1 MRKTIIA
8 TSLLVAFSAQAHF
21 EQAALVEEKLWVSI
35 GSDAQ
40 AELQQVGAELP
51 FSQVS
56 AYEADGNQPV
66 VAQVTPSQMAKLSKL
81 MHDKHK
87 RCGGYIVHST
97 LASALQASEVNEINA
112 FTAPAL
118 EQQTLVNQL
127 LPMMQE
133 SNIASTITHLST
145 AYTNRYYTTTGGSNA
160 SNWIKNNWE
169 SMTNGKS
176 WASVTQISHSGYG
189 QKSVEVTLVGSERP
203 DEIVVIGGHLDS
215 TVGSTSE
222 NTSAPGADDDASGI
236 ATVTEVL
243 RVMMA
248 ENIRPKRTIKMYGYA
263 AEEVGLRGSG
273 DIASAAQ
280 SAGDNVIGVLQLDMT
295 AYKGSADDIVMM
307 NDYTSAA
314 QNAYVGTLI
323 DEYLPTLNWS
333 YDSCGYGCSD
343 HASWTNRGFP
353 ATMPFESKFSQYNP
367 RIHTGNDTLASAG
380 GDASH
385 AIKFARLAMAY
396 VVELGNAANGSGG
409 GGNPGSTE
417 LEKGTALT
425 GLSGAKGSQKAYTF
439 DVPAGATDITITMAG
454 GTGDADMYVRFGSAP
469 TTSTY
474 DCRPYK
480 SGNSESCSLTNA
492 GGKYH
497 IMLNGYAAYSGIS
510 LTGDYQTG
518 SGGGTGSGADETR
531 NNLSATSGN
540 WVRFSA
546 DVPSGRSTLAVTMSG
561 GTGDA
566 DLHVRQG
573 SQPTTSSYDC
583 RPYKSGNAESC
594 SFTNPAAATWHFG
607 LRAYSSFS
615 GVTLNW
621 TY

>member
-8 TSLLVAFSAQAHF
+8 TSLLLAFSAQAQF
-21 EQAALVEEKLWVSI
+21 QQSTIAEDKLWVSI

-40 AELQQVGAELP
+40 AELMQVGAELP
-51 FSQVS
+51 FAQTA

-66 VAQVTPSQMAKLSKL
+66 VAQVTHSQMAKLSKL

-97 LASALQASEVNEINA
+97 LAAALQASEVNTINA

-127 LPMMQE
+127 LPMMSE
-133 SNIASTITHLST
+133 ANIESTITHLST
-145 AYTNRYYTTTGGSNA
+145 SYANRYYTTTGGSTA
-160 SNWIKNNWE
+160 SNWIKSHWD
-169 SMTNGKS
+169 SLTSGKS
-176 WASVTQISHSGYG
+176 WATVTQVAHSGYN

-215 TVGSTSE
+215 TIGSTTESS
-222 NTSAPGADDDASGI
+222 TAPGADDDASGI

-243 RVMMA
+243 RVMMDQ
-248 ENIRPKRTIKMYGYA
+248 NIRPKRTIKIYGYA

-295 AYKGSADDIVMM
+295 AYQGSTDDIVMM
-307 NDYTSAA
+307 NDYTSAS

-343 HASWTNRGFP
+343 HASWNNRGFP

-367 RIHTGNDTLASAG
+367 RIHTSNDTLASAG

-396 VVELGNAANGSGG
+396 VVELGNADTGSGG
-409 GGNPGSTE
+409 GGTGGTS
-417 LEKGTALT
+417 LEKGTPLT
-425 GLSGAKGSQKAYTF
+425 GLSGASGSQTFYTF
-439 DVPAGATDITITMAG
+439 DVPAGASDVTVTMSG
-454 GTGDADMYVRFGSAP
+454 GTGDADLYVRFGSQP
-469 TTSTY
+469 TSSSY

-480 SGNSESCSLTNA
+480 SGNSESCTLSNSDGT
-492 GGKYH
+492 YH
-497 IMLNGYAAYSGIS
+497 IMLSGYSAYSGVS
-510 LTGDYQTG
+510 LTGDYTA
-518 SGGGTGSGADETR
+518 SGGGTGGGADETR
-531 NNLSATSGN
+531 SNLSASSGN
-540 WVRFSA
+540 WVHYNA
-546 DVPSGRSTLAVTMSG
+546 AVPSGRANLTVTASG
-561 GTGDA
+561 GSGDA
-566 DLHVRQG
+566 DLYVRQG
-573 SQPTTSSYDC
+573 AQPTTSSYDC

-594 SFTNPAAATWHFG
+594 SFDNPAAATWHFG
-607 LRAYSSFS
+607 LRAYSTFS

>member
-1 MRKTIIA
+1 MRKSLIA
-8 TSLLVAFSAQAHF
+8 TSLMLAFSAQAQF
-21 EQAALVEEKLWVSI
+21 QQATQTEDKLWVSI

-40 AELQQVGAELP
+40 AELMEVGAKLP
-51 FSQVS
+51 FSQAS
-56 AYEADGNQPV
+56 AFNSDSNEPI
-66 VAQVTPSQMAKLSKL
+66 VAQLTPSQMASLSKL
-81 MHDKHK
+81 MHDKHH
-87 RCGGYIVHST
+87 RCGGYIVHSSLT
-97 LASALQASEVNEINA
+97 SALQASEMNTITA

-118 EQQTLVNQL
+118 VQQTLVNQL
-127 LPMMQE
+127 LPLMQA
-133 SNIASTITHLST
+133 SNIETTITHLST
-145 AYTNRYYTTTGGSNA
+145 NYTNRYYTTTGGTNA
-160 SNWIKNNWE
+160 SNWIKSHWE
-169 SMTNGKS
+169 SLTAGKS
-176 WASVTQISHSGYG
+176 WASVNQVTHSGYA
-189 QKSVEVTLVGSERP
+189 QKSVEVVLVGSERP

-295 AYKGSADDIVMM
+295 AYQGSADDIVMM

-353 ATMPFESKFSQYNP
+353 ATMPFEAKFSQYNP
-367 RIHTGNDTLASAG
+367 RIHTSNDTLASAG

-396 VVELGNAANGSGG
+396 VVELGNADNGSGG
-409 GGNPGSTE
+409 GNGNGSELTKGSPLTE
-417 LEKGTALT
+417 LA
-425 GLSGAKGSQKAYTF
+425 GASGSQTFYTF
-439 DVPAGATDITITMAG
+439 DVPAGATDITVNMSG
-454 GTGDADMYVRFGSAP
+454 GSGDADMYVRFGQPP
-469 TTSTY
+469 TTSAY

-480 SGNSESCSLTNA
+480 SGNTESCNLTNA
-492 GGKYH
+492 DGTYH
-497 IMLNGYAAYSGIS
+497 IMLSGYSAYSGVS
-510 LTGDYQTG
+510 LIGDYQEG
-518 SGGGTGSGADETR
+518 SGTGGGADETR
-531 NNLSATSGN
+531 SNLSAASGN
-540 WVRFSA
+540 WVRYS
-546 DVPSGRSTLAVTMSG
+546 DSVPVGRSVLTVTTSG
-561 GTGDA
+561 GSGDA
-566 DLHVRQG
+566 DLYVRQG
-573 SQPTTSSYDC
+573 AEPTTSSYDC
-583 RPYKSGNAESC
+583 RPYKSGNAETC
-594 SFTNPAAATWHFG
+594 TINNPAAATWHFG
-607 LRAYSSFS
+607 LRAYSAFS

-621 TY
+621 TF

>member
-1 MRKTIIA
+1 MRKTILA
-8 TSLLVAFSAQAHF
+8 TSLLLAFSAQAHF
-21 EQAALVEEKLWVSI
+21 EQSTVVEEKLWVSI

-40 AELQQVGAELP
+40 AELIKVGVELP

-56 AYEADGNQPV
+56 AYEADGIEPV
-66 VAQVTPSQMAKLSKL
+66 VAQVTPSQMATLSKL
-81 MHDKHK
+81 MHDKHN

-97 LASALQASEVNEINA
+97 LAAALQSADMNTISA

-127 LPMMQE
+127 LPLVNQ
-133 SNIASTITHLST
+133 SNIESTITHLST
-145 AYTNRYYTTTGGSNA
+145 SYTNRYYTTTGGSNA
-160 SNWIKNNWE
+160 SDWIKNNWE
-169 SMTNGKS
+169 SFTTGKT
-176 WASVTQISHSGYG
+176 WASVMQISHSGYG
-189 QKSVEVTLVGSERP
+189 QKSVEVTITGSEKP

-243 RVMMA
+243 RVMM
-248 ENIRPKRTIKMYGYA
+248 ENNIRPKRTIKMYGYA

-273 DIASAAQ
+273 DIASSAQ

-307 NDYTSAA
+307 NDYTSAS

-343 HASWTNRGFP
+343 HASWTNNGFP

-367 RIHTGNDTLASAG
+367 RIHTSNDTLASAG

-385 AIKFARLAMAY
+385 AIKFARLALAY
-396 VVELGNAANGSGG
+396 VIELGNAQTSSGG
-409 GGNPGSTE
+409 GTGGNE
-417 LEKGTALT
+417 LEKGTPLS
-425 GLSGAKGSQKAYTF
+425 GLSGASGAQTFYTF
-439 DVPAGATDITITMAG
+439 DVPAGASDVTVTMSG
-454 GTGDADMYVRFGSAP
+454 GTGDADMYVRFGA
-469 TTSTY
+469 
-474 DCRPYK
+474 
-480 SGNSESCSLTNA
+480 
-492 GGKYH
+492 
-497 IMLNGYAAYSGIS
+497 
-510 LTGDYQTG
+510 
-518 SGGGTGSGADETR
+518 
-531 NNLSATSGN
+531 
-540 WVRFSA
+540 
-546 DVPSGRSTLAVTMSG
+546 
-561 GTGDA
+561 
-566 DLHVRQG
+566 
-573 SQPTTSSYDC
+573 QPTTSSYDC

-594 SFTNPAAATWHFG
+594 SLTNADGTYHIMLNGYSAYSGVTLTGDYQTSGGGTGSGADETRANLSASANQWVHFNDAVPSGRANLAVNISGGTGDADLYVRNGAAPTTSSYDCRPYKSGNTESCSINNPAAATWHFG
-607 LRAYSSFS
+607 LRAYSTFS

-621 TY
+621 TF